1 MTDIKDVFWGNI
13 VGGVFILGYQL
24 VNIFFNLKPINPLS
38 LFAAISMILIGI
50 YGVTRQKKKA

>member
-13 VGGVFILGYQL
+13 AVGVFILGYQL